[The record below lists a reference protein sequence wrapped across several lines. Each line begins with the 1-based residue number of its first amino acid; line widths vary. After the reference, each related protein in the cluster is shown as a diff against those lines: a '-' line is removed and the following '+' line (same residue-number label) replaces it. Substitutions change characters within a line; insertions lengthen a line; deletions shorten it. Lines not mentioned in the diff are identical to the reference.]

1 MAVPSPFQE
10 YERHHLPFELD
21 GAVAVDAVEVH
32 IRFALELPQLAG
44 RQRGQRAAV
53 GGIEKRREPRMAQE
67 RAGVHARLLGIAER
81 LDPVRHGLG
90 ENAVVGKAAKAGL
103 HEMERRG
110 GFPRTGRP
118 GEHGGALLARHRG
131 GMKQHVAAAEDDLGV
146 TVVDEVD
153 ALIQV
158 PADVADRERTSG
170 PEADQDSRR
179 ALEDEP
185 STRDLLGRFLGPAAA
200 LPHDVDELAR

>member
-1 MAVPSPFQE
+1 
-10 YERHHLPFELD
+10 
-21 GAVAVDAVEVH
+21 
-32 IRFALELPQLAG
+32 
-44 RQRGQRAAV
+44 
-53 GGIEKRREPRMAQE
+53 MAQE

-90 ENAVVGKAAKAGL
+90 EDAVVGEAVKAGL

-110 GFPRTGRP
+110 GFPGAGRA
-118 GEHGGALLARHRG
+118 GEHGGAFLACHRG
-131 GMKQHVAAAEDDLGV
+131 GMKKDVAAAEDDLGV

-153 ALIQV
+153 ALVQV
-158 PADVADRERTSG
+158 PADVADRERASG
-170 PEADQDSRR
+170 PESDQDSRR

-185 STRDLLGRFLGPAAA
+185 STRDLLSRLLGPAAA